1 LRVVEQVPKYLIR
14 IRRELVGDNGL
25 VMRLLPRAKLS
36 LARLREEADRLLE
49 PMGIDMQRVT
59 LESWPEV

>member
-36 LARLREEADRLLE
+36 LARLREEVDRLLE